1 MNILNRI
8 EGTLKVIV
16 SSEGHTIMDGTPVVV
31 STIVDN
37 FKNIEVHVTSTR
49 TTVRLPYY
57 ETDVNWLLGIK

>member
-1 MNILNRI
+1 MEIRNRI

-16 SSEGHTIMDGTPVVV
+16 SSEGNTIMDGTPVVI

-37 FKNIEVHVTSTR
+37 HRNIEVHVTSTR

-57 ETDVNWLLGIK
+57 DTDINWLLGVK